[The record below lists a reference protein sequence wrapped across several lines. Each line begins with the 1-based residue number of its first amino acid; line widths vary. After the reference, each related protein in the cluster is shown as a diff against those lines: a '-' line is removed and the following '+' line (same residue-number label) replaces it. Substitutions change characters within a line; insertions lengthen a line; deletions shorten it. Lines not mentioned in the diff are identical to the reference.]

1 MANLPNLA
9 DVAKVNRSADSDKS
23 APPEADHAR
32 RATRIG
38 LWALGAGFGLFMLW
52 AALAPLDEGVP
63 SQGQIAVDTKRR
75 PVQHLSGGIV
85 KQVLVGEGMLV
96 KEGQLLIKLED
107 ANVKAGFEAIRQRY
121 LGLRAMQGRLMTE
134 QLGKNKIQF
143 HPDLEAAASDPLI
156 AQQMRNQEMLLQTRQ
171 SALQAELQSFEE
183 NIQGQEVSI
192 QTLEAILQNRR
203 GQLALLTDELN
214 NTRNLVKDG
223 YAPRNRQL
231 ELERMVAESSSAIA
245 DSQGNILRSKRS
257 IAELR
262 QRAIL
267 RKQEYRKEVES
278 QIADITREVLGDA
291 EKFRAVK
298 EELART
304 EIYAPASG
312 QVVSLSTPA
321 AGAVIAAGQ
330 KLMDIVPAGQPLLL
344 ETKVLPNMIDRVHA
358 GMPVDV
364 RFSTFAHTPQLVVE
378 GQVLSI
384 SNDVV
389 SDGPNTLPYFLARVT
404 VTPEGLKTLGK
415 RQMQPGMPVEVVF
428 KTGER
433 SLLTYLLSP
442 LTKRVAA
449 SMTEE

>member
-9 DVAKVNRSADSDKS
+9 HLAKVNRSADTEKS
-23 APPEADHAR
+23 AHPEADHAR

-52 AALAPLDEGVP
+52 AAIAPLDEGVP
-63 SQGQIAVDTKRR
+63 SQGMIAVDTKRR

-85 KQVLVGEGMLV
+85 KQVLVGEGAVV
-96 KEGQLLIKLED
+96 KQGQLLIKLED
-107 ANVKAGFEAIRQRY
+107 ANAKAGFEAIRQRY
-121 LGLRAMQGRLMTE
+121 LGLRAMQGRLMAE
-134 QLGKNKIQF
+134 QTGRSKVQF

-171 SALQAELQSFEE
+171 SALQAELQSLEE
-183 NIQGQEVSI
+183 SIQGQEVSI

-291 EKFRAVK
+291 EKFRAAK

-304 EIYAPASG
+304 EIYSPADG
-312 QVVSLSTPA
+312 QVVSLVTQA
-321 AGAVIAAGQ
+321 AGAVIGAGQ
-330 KLMDIVPAGQPLLL
+330 KLMDIVPTGQPLML
-344 ETKVLPNMIDRVHA
+344 ETKVLPHMIDRVQA
-358 GMPVDV
+358 GMVVDV
-364 RFSTFAHTPQLVVE
+364 RFSSFSHTPQLVVD
-378 GQVLSI
+378 GKVLSV
-384 SNDVV
+384 SSDVLV
-389 SDGPNTLPYFLARVT
+389 DTATQQPYFLARVT
-404 VTPEGLKTLGK
+404 VTPEGLKTLGN

-449 SMTEE
+449 SMKEE

>member
-1 MANLPNLA
+1 MMKLPNLTG
-9 DVAKVNRSADSDKS
+9 SEKS
-23 APPEADHAR
+23 AHPEADHAR

-52 AALAPLDEGVP
+52 AAFAPLDEGVP
-63 SQGQIAVDTKRR
+63 SQGMISVDTKRR

-85 KQVLVGEGMLV
+85 KQVLVGEGTLV
-96 KEGQLLIKLED
+96 KQGQLLMKLED

-121 LGLRAMQGRLMTE
+121 LGLRAMQGRLMAE
-134 QLGKNKIQF
+134 QAGKNKIQF

-171 SALQAELQSFEE
+171 SALQADLQAIEE

-192 QTLEAILQNRR
+192 QTLESILQNRR
-203 GQLALLTDELN
+203 GQLALLTDELT

-231 ELERMVAESSSAIA
+231 ELERMVAESGSAIA

-262 QRAIL
+262 QRAIA

-278 QIADITREVLGDA
+278 QIADITREVLGDS
-291 EKFRAVK
+291 EKFRAAK
-298 EELART
+298 EELGRT
-304 EIYAPASG
+304 EIYSPADG
-312 QVVSLSTPA
+312 QVVSLATPA

-364 RFSTFAHTPQLVVE
+364 RFSAFAHTPQLVVE
-378 GQVLSI
+378 GKVLSV
-384 SNDVV
+384 SSDVV
-389 SDGPNTLPYFLARVT
+389 SDGAANPQPYFLARVT

-449 SMTEE
+449 SMKEE

>member
-23 APPEADHAR
+23 VHPEADHAR

-85 KQVLVGEGMLV
+85 KQVLVGEGMLI